1 MKEKTE
7 IIIINIIFT
16 YGTVQL
22 RELNYLNYNNFCPK
36 SPNCASLLF
45 SLFQFLSR
53 KNTEFPS
60 NVISWSAICA

>member
-1 MKEKTE
+1 MRMKEKTE

-36 SPNCASLLF
+36 SPNCA
-45 SLFQFLSR
+45 R
-53 KNTEFPS
+53 
-60 NVISWSAICA
+60 